1 MNGTNE
7 EVRQRQA
14 ADGLGREG
22 WLGQGPPGRA
32 RTPALA
38 WGLGAPGMEVLTLAP
53 WVGVPPIKQRGRLQ
67 PREVRER
74 GTLRLGRSG
83 RQALPLPPVTEAA
96 PPVTMPE
103 GWTITWSRRQDLS

>member
-1 MNGTNE
+1 M
-7 EVRQRQA
+7 A
-14 ADGLGREG
+14 LGGRG
-22 WLGQGPPGRA
+22 GSGKAPLGGRGPP
-32 RTPALA
+32 PL
-38 WGLGAPGMEVLTLAP
+38 PGVWEHQEWRSLHWLSEQP

>member
-1 MNGTNE
+1 M
-7 EVRQRQA
+7 A
-14 ADGLGREG
+14 
-22 WLGQGPPGRA
+22 RA
-32 RTPALA
+32 RPPWEGADPRPC
-38 WGLGAPGMEVLTLAP
+38 LGSGSTRMEVLTLAP